1 MCSAARGQGTKLALW
16 LPAQGPPSPTA
27 AFTGPAPEPHSAA
40 ASWCSEQA
48 RLGSL
53 RRKAAVRPGHHGS
66 GSVPSHPGSARRWSV
81 SAPQGSTG
89 REPRTSPLHLLAM
102 AATPGPQA
110 WLRGGAAL
118 TLVLAS
124 SRLLLSF
131 STHRGSAGDAL
142 GRSTGGVS
150 LWAGRQSPRLGG
162 QGRLPAWPDLNWDQC
177 AGPGCNLTTP
187 PWPRDPHPGHS
198 ASQAPDRSQVTR
210 AWCQQG
216 TVAPRRKPG
225 SPASASDCR
234 SGQRGAAQCPPL
246 FLANPLQGAASGGAW
261 CSSQPLQ
268 ERAVPGV

>member
-1 MCSAARGQGTKLALW
+1 MA
-16 LPAQGPPSPTA
+16 PSP
-27 AFTGPAPEPHSAA
+27 GPSQPHRGLHR
-40 ASWCSEQA
+40 ASSGATLGSSIVVFRAGQA
-48 RLGSL
+48 RVTGKESCSQARPPRERL
-53 RRKAAVRPGHHGS
+53 RPLPPWLCPAMER
-66 GSVPSHPGSARRWSV
+66 V
-81 SAPQGSTG
+81 SPQGSTG
-89 REPRTSPLHLLAM
+89 CEPRTSPLHLLAM
-102 AATPGPQA
+102 AATQA

-142 GRSTGGVS
+142 GRSTGRVS
-150 LWAGRQSPRLGG
+150 LWAGHQSPRLGG

-198 ASQAPDRSQVTR
+198 ASQAPDRSQVAR

-216 TVAPRRKPG
+216 TVAPRSKPG

-234 SGQRGAAQCPPL
+234 SGQRGAAQCPP
-246 FLANPLQGAASGGAW
+246 AP
-261 CSSQPLQ
+261 C
-268 ERAVPGV
+268 

>member
-1 MCSAARGQGTKLALW
+1 MAPSPGPSQPHRGLHRASSGATLGSSIVVFRAGQARVTGKESCRSGQATTGAAPSPPTLAL
-16 LPAQGPPSPTA
+16 PGDGACQPPRAQQDA
-27 AFTGPAPEPHSAA
+27 NPEPP
-40 ASWCSEQA
+40 
-48 RLGSL
+48 LF
-53 RRKAAVRPGHHGS
+53 
-66 GSVPSHPGSARRWSV
+66 
-81 SAPQGSTG
+81 
-89 REPRTSPLHLLAM
+89 TSS
-102 AATPGPQA
+102 GPQA

-162 QGRLPAWPDLNWDQC
+162 GAGQGRLPAWPDLNWDQC

-198 ASQAPDRSQVTR
+198 ASQAPDRSQVAR

-216 TVAPRRKPG
+216 TMAPRRKPG
-225 SPASASDCR
+225 SPA
-234 SGQRGAAQCPPL
+234 
-246 FLANPLQGAASGGAW
+246 
-261 CSSQPLQ
+261 
-268 ERAVPGV
+268 